1 MQAQTGS
8 LDSYWTLCD
17 GSYLT
22 GLSALC
28 ILLTF
33 ALLPVLVHY
42 RFVVQLCLLLL
53 LSYTLVVAYSIF
65 LGLLSSSFLI
75 TPMSV
80 EHSALLV
87 FVAHSFQTLRLV
99 YVGLFLTNSIYS
111 PPMDFRKAIFVSL
124 DHLLFFRAVFS
135 RLLFLPAF
143 SLLLYWLSS
152 FSIPVHEI
160 HPLLCSYQAPNF
172 SLSFSLSLST

>member
-124 DHLLFFRAVFS
+124 DHLLFFRAVYCFCQ
-135 RLLFLPAF
+135 LLACCYIDFQASVF
-143 SLLLYWLSS
+143 QFTRY
-152 FSIPVHEI
+152 IPFFA
-160 HPLLCSYQAPNF
+160 LFSYQAPNF
-172 SLSFSLSLST
+172 SLSFFLSLST

>member
-1 MQAQTGS
+1 MVGNRLCLFIQHIRMQAQTGS
-8 LDSYWTLCD
+8 LDSYWILCD

-33 ALLPVLVHY
+33 ALLPVFVHY

-75 TPMSV
+75 TPMFFPD
-80 EHSALLV
+80 SA
-87 FVAHSFQTLRLV
+87 SRLCC
-99 YVGLFLTNSIYS
+99 LFLTNSIYS
-111 PPMDFRKAIFVSL
+111 PPVDFRKAIFVSL
-124 DHLLFFRAVFS
+124 DHLLFFPCSFFS
-135 RLLFLPAF
+135 FIVSA
-143 SLLLYWLSS
+143 S
-152 FSIPVHEI
+152 F
-160 HPLLCSYQAPNF
+160 
-172 SLSFSLSLST
+172 

>member
-1 MQAQTGS
+1 MVGNRLCLFIQHIRMQAQTGS

-80 EHSALLV
+80 
-87 FVAHSFQTLRLV
+87 
-99 YVGLFLTNSIYS
+99 
-111 PPMDFRKAIFVSL
+111 D
-124 DHLLFFRAVFS
+124 
-135 RLLFLPAF
+135 
-143 SLLLYWLSS
+143 
-152 FSIPVHEI
+152 
-160 HPLLCSYQAPNF
+160 PLL
-172 SLSFSLSLST
+172 STQRS